1 MQVLTAIPR
10 VVMGILLAFVLVTAA
25 WVGWA
30 LATPG
35 DYFANGS
42 SWLFPSVGAA
52 CLVGLAAGWAAA
64 RGLARLLIVLL
75 SLASLCYWVFAP
87 SGWWSH
93 PVGP

>member
-1 MQVLTAIPR
+1 MQVLNALPR
-10 VVMGILLAFVLVTAA
+10 VVLGLLLAFVLATAA

-42 SWLFPSVGAA
+42 SWLFPSIGVA
-52 CLVGLAAGWAAA
+52 CLVGLAAGFPA

-75 SLASLCYWVFAP
+75 SVASLCYWIFVP

-93 PVGP
+93 GP